1 MDMLELYKKYVE
13 TYKTELTKC
22 DIPQQIELLKTED
35 LLENLTIDEF
45 KERLEN
51 DSKFKDKYGFKSN
64 I

>member
-1 MDMLELYKKYVE
+1 MDIIELYEKYIN
-13 TYKTELTKC
+13 TYEMELIEC
-22 DIPQQIELLKTED
+22 DIPQQVEMLKTED
-35 LLENLTIDEF
+35 LLEKLTIDEF

>member
-1 MDMLELYKKYVE
+1 MLELYKKYVE